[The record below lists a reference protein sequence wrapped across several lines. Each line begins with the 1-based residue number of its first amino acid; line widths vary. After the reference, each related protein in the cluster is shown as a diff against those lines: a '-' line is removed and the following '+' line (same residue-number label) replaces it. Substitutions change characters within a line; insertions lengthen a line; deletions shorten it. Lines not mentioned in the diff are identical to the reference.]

1 VADEPGTANAYRKLV
16 AAQVR
21 SQTQYRASFVMDLLA
36 STVFTGVDLVTVF
49 VLFSVNGG
57 LGGFGGREVLLM
69 VGISSCAFPLADL
82 AVGNVERLPAY
93 VRTGLFDAVL
103 VRPLSSL
110 GQLLAMDFAP
120 RRIGR
125 AVQGL
130 AIYGIALAAA
140 PVDWWPGTVL
150 LAVLA
155 PLAGA
160 AFFGALFVA
169 GATVA
174 FWWIESGE
182 LAFAF
187 TYGGKDFSMYP
198 ATVFGGFFRR
208 LFAYGLGFAFVA
220 YLPALALLDRPDPL
234 GVPAWLHWCSP
245 LTAMLAAG
253 LAALF
258 WRTGVRHYRSTG
270 S

>member
-1 VADEPGTANAYRKLV
+1 VASPYVRLLL
-16 AAQVR
+16 AQVR
-21 SQTQYRASFVMDLLA
+21 SQTQYRTSFLIDLAGSSVLTLLDVV
-36 STVFTGVDLVTVF
+36 SVF
-49 VLFSVNGG
+49 VIFSVNGD

-69 VGISSCAFPLADL
+69 VGISALAFPLADL
-82 AVGNVERLPAY
+82 AVGNVERLRVY

-103 VRPLSSL
+103 VRPLSAL
-110 GQLLAMDFAP
+110 WQLVAMDFAP

-125 AVQGL
+125 VVQGI
-130 AIYGIALAAA
+130 AIYVIALAVA
-140 PVDWWPGTVL
+140 PVDWSVATAL

-160 AFFGALFVA
+160 VFFASLFVA

-182 LAFAF
+182 IANGF
-187 TYGGKDFSMYP
+187 TYAGRDLTSYP
-198 ATVFGGFFRR
+198 MTVFGGLFRR

-220 YLPALALLDRPDPL
+220 YLPTLALLGRPDPL
-234 GVPAWLHWCSP
+234 GVPGWLHWCSP
-245 LTAMLAAG
+245 LTALAAAG
-253 LAALF
+253 LAALL